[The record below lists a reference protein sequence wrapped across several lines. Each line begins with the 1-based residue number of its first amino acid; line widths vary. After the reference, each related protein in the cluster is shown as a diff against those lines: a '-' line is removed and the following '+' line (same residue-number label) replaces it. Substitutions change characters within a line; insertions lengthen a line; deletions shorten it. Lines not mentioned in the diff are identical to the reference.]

1 MIMNEFYKMLKDMY
15 DSKGLRRIWKKIIK
29 DNERVVSV
37 MKSRI
42 EDTKEENRSTVERLV
57 VR

>member
-1 MIMNEFYKMLKDMY
+1 M
-15 DSKGLRRIWKKIIK
+15 K
-29 DNERVVSV
+29 DNENERERERVVSV